1 MAEQDSAPQQPASAE
16 PGQQPARPKMQV
28 LSQYIRD
35 MSFEN
40 IAVQKGQKIEGQ
52 PQVQVQ
58 VALDA
63 KKSGDSQYEVILKTK
78 VENKAQDAVVFV
90 MELEY
95 AGQFK
100 VENVPE
106 NQLHPFLLIEC
117 PRMIFPYVRRIIGDV
132 TRDGGY
138 PPLNV
143 DSIDFQQLYIQD
155 LMRRQ
160 KAQQGAEGNGN
171 GAVPQA

>member
-1 MAEQDSAPQQPASAE
+1 MAEQDTAPEQTGADAAAQA
-16 PGQQPARPKMQV
+16 QARPKMQV
-28 LSQYIRD
+28 LAQYIRD

-63 KKSGDSQYEVILKTK
+63 KKTGDAQYEVILKVK
-78 VENKAQDAVVFV
+78 VENKAQDAMVFIL
-90 MELEY
+90 ELEY

-100 VENVPE
+100 VENVPDA
-106 NQLHPFLLIEC
+106 QLHPFLLIEC

-143 DSIDFQQLYIQD
+143 DNIDFQQLYIQD

-160 KAQQGAEGNGN
+160 QAQAGESNGN
-171 GAVPQA
+171 GAIPQA